1 MAALL
6 LRQQQ
11 QQQQWRQQQQMAAG
25 GPAAAAALA
34 AAAAAGGGSR
44 GSFGGGSEHGQ
55 VQQLGPQGSEEYGMW
70 ATPPDYGPSVH
81 ADEASSRAS
90 SNTSRN
96 ILSPV
101 GGQYW
106 QGRRSN
112 SWSNLPDSVVGA
124 QVGSP
129 RSGVLSRSRSNED
142 ISKGL
147 EGPQDAQEA
156 APAQEQQHFP
166 Q

>member
-6 LRQQQ
+6 LRQQQQ

-34 AAAAAGGGSR
+34 AAAAAGGSR

-55 VQQLGPQGSEEYGMW
+55 AQQLGPQGSDDYGMW
-70 ATPPDYGPSVH
+70 ATPPDYGPTVH
-81 ADEASSRAS
+81 ADEASSRGTS
-90 SNTSRN
+90 GNSRN

-112 SWSNLPDSVVGA
+112 SWSNLPDAEPGG

-129 RSGVLSRSRSNED
+129 RSGVLSRSRSSED

-147 EGPQDAQEA
+147 EGVQEA
-156 APAQEQQHFP
+156 APAQPQPNFQQ